1 MNRTDKYE
9 KGKIS
14 KASTNKV
21 VTNVYFD
28 AFSIE
33 KVRFQNANYADK
45 TSIECYLDFEE
56 IAILATDAA
65 NGRLFKELEN
75 GQKTVSMGGS
85 KSSKRFDGAPESRI
99 MSLGRAGDKIFINM
113 SAGKGRLG
121 DTGLIIPDGA
131 PDKKISVSMSIEKF
145 RSMIIYTYDCVKG
158 YLPKMINNIVNEL
171 EEDRKNYLATSNKSN
186 LSNAET
192 SDYPF

>member
-28 AFSIE
+28 AFNIE

-45 TSIECYLDFEE
+45 TSIECYLDFEDV
-56 IAILATDAA
+56 AILATDAA
-65 NGRLFKELEN
+65 SGRLFKELES
-75 GQKTVSMGGS
+75 GQKTITMGGS

-99 MSLGRAGDKIFINM
+99 MTLGRSGDKVFINM
-113 SAGKGRLG
+113 TAGKGRLS
-121 DTGLIIPDGA
+121 DTGLIVPDGT
-131 PDKKISVSMSIEKF
+131 PDKKISVAMSIEKF
-145 RSMIIYTYDCVKG
+145 RSMIIYTYDCVRG
-158 YLPKMINNIVNEL
+158 YLPHMINSLVREL
-171 EEDRKNYLATSNKSN
+171 EEDRANYLAATKNEVN
-186 LSNAET
+186 NVNDT
-192 SDYPF
+192 NYPF